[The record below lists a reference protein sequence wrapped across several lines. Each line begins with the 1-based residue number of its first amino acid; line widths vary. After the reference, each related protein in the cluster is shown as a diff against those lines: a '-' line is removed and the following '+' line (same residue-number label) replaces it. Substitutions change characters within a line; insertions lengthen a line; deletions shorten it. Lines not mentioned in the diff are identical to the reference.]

1 MILLFVEMFLSVCLF
16 DVWDRLW
23 VLIRSVPEVSLL
35 IVFIIRSVS
44 VSFLSDESLLV
55 SNASAAAL
63 IRESIIFVMC
73 LRCFCCWLMPL
84 NFQIPED

>member
-16 DVWDRLW
+16 GVLDRPW

-35 IVFIIRSVS
+35 IFFIRSLS
-44 VSFLSDESLLV
+44 VSLLSDESLLV

-63 IRESIIFVMC
+63 IRESIIFVIV
-73 LRCFCCWLMPL
+73 LDVFVAG
-84 NFQIPED
+84 